1 MDVIKI
7 KPEIDPLAIERSHN
21 SDIEEQKKLSKV
33 RKILD
38 LQLTEINTKC
48 VDHSYDLKSEITFDE
63 TPVVKSEVE
72 EGDVLYQRMTEIKTE
87 IIDKS
92 YYLKSEMTLDES
104 PVAID
109 FPIMKSEV
117 EEEAHELNKVEGEV
131 KLEVTEEEDET
142 LSERPVSKPSKNGLS
157 STLMPPSSHS
167 TTLHSPAT
175 LLHVVGD
182 YPRSS
187 PDYSSSRLC
196 PDRII
201 CDPITAAKQKPLNC
215 PRLSHNHHLRASTP
229 DFTASSVPLRRTD
242 AN

>member
-117 EEEAHELNKVEGEV
+117 EEGDVLYQCMTEIKTEIIDKNYYLKSEMTCDESSVPIDYTIVKNEVEEEAHELNKLEGEV
-131 KLEVTEEEDET
+131 KLEVTAEEDET
-142 LSERPVSKPSKNGLS
+142 LSERTFVVDQLLPESVFQQHGAPSHYYGTVRGFLNANF
-157 STLMPPSSHS
+157 PN
-167 TTLHSPAT
+167 
-175 LLHVVGD
+175 
-182 YPRSS
+182 
-187 PDYSSSRLC
+187 RLI
-196 PDRII
+196 R
-201 CDPITAAKQKPLNC
+201 
-215 PRLSHNHHLRASTP
+215 
-229 DFTASSVPLRRTD
+229 
-242 AN
+242 